1 MVRHLRRVFQVEGV
15 LLCLACLIS
24 SGWWNFSAARD
35 VELAARWGEP
45 LYLKHA
51 TATIMATGAV
61 HNQALQLPYHWDPNN
76 PGQAGEAVFD
86 LSFDLAQAPS
96 DFWALM
102 LPKVGNAYEVWL
114 NGVLLDHQGDLGRYN
129 GADYSQRPRL
139 INIMP
144 GVLNTHNLLQVHIR
158 ADVGRR
164 GGLAPP
170 ILGPIERVRALYFPR
185 YLLTAPG
192 VLAVS
197 VFSLV
202 VGLISLSLWVT
213 QLGGSVSQKGVRLP
227 LYLYAGV
234 AEIAWC
240 LGVGYTLF
248 DEPFLP
254 WPWWGLL
261 PTQAMITWVAAMMMF
276 CAETAGW
283 GRHPLMGRIKWVLV
297 VQWMLCSPMTY
308 WALGLGAPMA
318 LTAFYFGMGILCACF
333 ATVFLWFALHQASW
347 ENRMVGA
354 ALLLNVVVGFRDIY
368 VFRVHPDYGQITWLR
383 YSSVLFGM
391 ALLYIVVTRFRE
403 ASAQANE
410 LLHTLAVRVADRESE
425 LRASYDRLEQF
436 VREQERSSERSRIL
450 RDMHD
455 GVGAHISSAIRLVET
470 GKADAN
476 EILATLR
483 DSLDQLKLSIDA
495 MGLQP
500 GDVGGLLA
508 NLRYRLGP
516 RFAASGLELTWQ
528 VAALP
533 VLDRLDAQAM
543 RQLQFIIFEAFSNIL
558 QHANATLMV
567 VSANHGPEGVI
578 LAIQDN
584 GVGFDVTQPFR
595 RGCRQMQ
602 ERAQAIGVRL
612 AWSSGADGTR
622 IEICL
627 PP

>member
-1 MVRHLRRVFQVEGV
+1 MEWPLRRVFQVGGV
-15 LLCLACLIS
+15 LFCLAYLIFG
-24 SGWWNFSAARD
+24 GWWGLSGARD
-35 VELAARWGEP
+35 GGFAAQRDEV
-45 LYLKHA
+45 LNLKHA
-51 TATIMATGAV
+51 TATVMVAGAV
-61 HNQALQLPYHWDPNN
+61 SNQVLQLPYHWDPNN
-76 PGQAGEAVFD
+76 PGQSGEAVFD
-86 LSFDLAQAPS
+86 LSFDLAQVPS

-114 NGVLLDHQGDLGRYN
+114 NGILLDHQGDLGRYN

-139 INIMP
+139 TNIMP
-144 GVLNTHNLLQVHIR
+144 GVLGTHNLLRVHVR

-170 ILGPIERVRALYFPR
+170 VLGPIERVRALYFPR
-185 YLLTAPG
+185 YLLSAPG

-213 QLGGSVSQKGVRLP
+213 QLEDSVCQQGGRQP

-234 AEIAWC
+234 AEIAWS

-261 PTQAMITWVAAMMMF
+261 PTQAMITWVGAMMMF

-283 GRHPLMGRIKWVLV
+283 GRHPLMGRTRWVLV
-297 VQWMLCSPMTY
+297 ALWILCSPMTY
-308 WALGLGAPMA
+308 WALGLGEPLA
-318 LTAFYFGMGILCACF
+318 LTVFYLGMGILCACF
-333 ATVFLWFALHQASW
+333 AVVFLWFVLRQASW

-391 ALLYIVVTRFRE
+391 ALLYIVVTRFRA
-403 ASAQANE
+403 ASAQAHE
-410 LLHTLAVRVADRESE
+410 LLKTLAVRVADRESE
-425 LRASYDRLEQF
+425 LRASYDRLEQI
-436 VREQERSSERSRIL
+436 VREQERTAERSRIL

-455 GVGAHISSAIRLVET
+455 GVGAHISSAIRLVES
-470 GKADAN
+470 GKADAK

-508 NLRYRLGP
+508 NLRYRLGA
-516 RFAASGLELTWQ
+516 RFTASGLDLKWQ
-528 VAALP
+528 VAVLP

-558 QHANATLMV
+558 QHAHATLMI
-567 VSANHGPEGVI
+567 VSADSGPSGV
-578 LAIQDN
+578 LLTIQDN
-584 GVGFDVTQPFR
+584 GVGFDVTQPFS

-612 AWSSGADGTR
+612 AWSSGANGTR
-622 IEICL
+622 VEVCL
-627 PP
+627 PL